1 MIPNEEKEG
10 WYYLVVEKLFP
21 LLLKKTSKHK
31 GGFIFWIVLIL
42 LEQKINLNL
51 IKKYVKIN
59 ISAELQYHLKRM
71 EY

>member
-31 GGFIFWIVLIL
+31 GGFIF
-42 LEQKINLNL
+42 
-51 IKKYVKIN
+51 
-59 ISAELQYHLKRM
+59 
-71 EY
+71 